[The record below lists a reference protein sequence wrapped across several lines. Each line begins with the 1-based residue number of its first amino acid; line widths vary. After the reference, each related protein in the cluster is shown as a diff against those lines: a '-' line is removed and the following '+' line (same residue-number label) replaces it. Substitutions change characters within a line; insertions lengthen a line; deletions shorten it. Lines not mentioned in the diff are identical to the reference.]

1 MSSNFAGYTTNT
13 GQEFTGEFDIEG
25 AVGPIGPPGP
35 QGPQGETG
43 PQGPAPEKG
52 VDYFTAEEK
61 KEMTDEVEDSV
72 RDEFEDIEET
82 TKTYRDEVVNTANSR
97 MFINFYVDVA
107 TGGLYAIN
115 ASTLRNL
122 IFTLK
127 EDGGL
132 YVTITDGR

>member
-1 MSSNFAGYTTNT
+1 MSDFAGYTTNT
-13 GQEFTGEFDIEG
+13 GQNFVGEFDPEG

-35 QGPQGETG
+35 KGDKGDKGDT
-43 PQGPAPEKG
+43 GPAPVKG
-52 VDYFTAEEK
+52 VDYFTTEEK
-61 KEMTDEVEDSV
+61 KEMTDEVEASV
-72 RDEFEDIEET
+72 REDFEEIEAT
-82 TKTYRDEVVNTANSR
+82 TKEYRDEVVNTANAR

-115 ASTLRNL
+115 ATTLKNL

-132 YVTITDGR
+132 YVSITDGR